1 VSDLEVRVPDIGDFD
16 NVDVIDVH
24 VKPGDTLAAEDPLI
38 TLETDKAS
46 MDVPA
51 PRAGRVVSL
60 AVKKGAKVKAGDL
73 ILTLAP
79 SDAGASAEAPRPAAQ
94 PPAPA
99 QGGGAGAGP
108 QRQAGSVSAASAS
121 TEASRAT
128 TQAPAPGAAR
138 GTSSDS
144 PPPRVGAPSADIE
157 KVAAQP
163 NFGPRLVVI
172 GSGPGGYTAAF
183 RAADLGLEVTLV
195 ERGPTLGGVCLN
207 VGCIPSKALLHAA
220 RVIEEAHE
228 MGANGI
234 EFGAPKVDTA
244 KLRDWKN
251 KVVRQLTGG
260 LDVLAKQ
267 RKVRVVRGTA
277 RFASPN
283 QLEIERDGARETVD
297 FDQCIIAAGSEP
309 TALPNVPSDPRII
322 DSTGALELGELPERM
337 LVIGGGIIGL
347 EMATVYDALGVQVSV
362 VELTKTLLP
371 GCDRD
376 LVKPLEK
383 RISAR
388 YAKIML
394 GTRVTRMEAGTNG
407 ITVHF
412 EGDNAPKEPQVYGR
426 VLVAVGR
433 SANGRKIAAERAGVE
448 VNERGLIS
456 VDRQMRTNVPHIF
469 AIGDIVGQP
478 MLAHKATHE
487 GKVAA
492 EVAAGQK
499 SFFDA
504 RVVPAVAYT
513 DPEVAWVGLTE
524 DDAKARSIAYEKGTF
539 PWAASAR
546 SLTLGRSDGL
556 TKLLFDK
563 TTQRLLG
570 AGIVGTNAGDL
581 IAEAALAIEMGADA
595 EDVGLTIHPHP
606 TLSETIA
613 FSAEAAEGTNTDL
626 YIPKRR

>member
-1 VSDLEVRVPDIGDFD
+1 MSDVEVRVPDIGDFD

-51 PRAGRVVSL
+51 PQAGKVVSL

-79 SDAGASAEAPRPAAQ
+79 SAAGASAEAARTTQAAAPTAPAA
-94 PPAPA
+94 PGDSSPSPAPA
-99 QGGGAGAGP
+99 
-108 QRQAGSVSAASAS
+108 R
-121 TEASRAT
+121 
-128 TQAPAPGAAR
+128 
-138 GTSSDS
+138 
-144 PPPRVGAPSADIE
+144 APSAGTAS
-157 KVAAQP
+157 VTAQP
-163 NFGPRLVVI
+163 SFGPRLVVI
-172 GSGPGGYTAAF
+172 GAGPGGYTAAF
-183 RAADLGLEVTLV
+183 RAADLGLQVTLV
-195 ERGPTLGGVCLN
+195 ERWPTLGGVCLN

-260 LDVLAKQ
+260 LGVLAKQ
-267 RKVRVVRGTA
+267 RKVQVVHGTA

-283 QLEIERDGARETVD
+283 QLEIERDGARETID

-309 TALPNVPSDPRII
+309 AVLPNVPNDPRIM
-322 DSTGALELGELPERM
+322 DSTGALEIGELPERM

-383 RISAR
+383 RISGR

-394 GTRVTRMEAGTNG
+394 GTRFTRMEAGASG
-407 ITVHF
+407 ITVQF
-412 EGDNAPKEPQVYGR
+412 EGDDAPKEPQVYGR

-433 SANGRKIAAERAGVE
+433 SANGRRIAAERAGVE
-448 VNERGLIS
+448 VNERGLIA
-456 VDRQMRTNVPHIF
+456 VDKQMRTNVPHIF

-478 MLAHKATHE
+478 MLAHKASHE

-492 EVAAGQK
+492 EAAAGQK

-524 DDAKARSIAYEKGTF
+524 DDAKARGVAYEKGAF

-546 SLTLGRSDGL
+546 ALTLGRSDGL

-563 TTQRLLG
+563 TTHRLLG

-613 FSAEAAEGTNTDL
+613 FSAEAAEGTITDL